1 MREEEKKRTSK
12 ITKVQQFF
20 RKRWVFPAIYLVSA
34 AVVLTA
40 VLWYQAVSKDVKDQ
54 LSDGNQTGQEQ
65 RDDAVEVGKPIE
77 NVAMPVQNS
86 ENVSVVKKFYEA
98 DADQKEKEAALVN
111 YNNTYT
117 LSKGIDLADKDGKV
131 FDVTAA
137 ISGTVVQAKKDPVL
151 GHVVEIEHEDG
162 LSTVYQSL
170 SQVSVKEGDEVKQN
184 DVIGASGK
192 NLYGAESGNHVHFEI
207 RMEGLALNPLS
218 FIDKPVSSIEKA
230 AQEVTEEAKEPAQ
243 PKADDKMKEP
253 AADDKAKEPTEEKSE
268 DKSDEKGKS
277 SDQEKSSDSSKDRSQ
292 SEETK
297 QS

>member
-1 MREEEKKRTSK
+1 M
-12 ITKVQQFF
+12 
-20 RKRWVFPAIYLVSA
+20 
-34 AVVLTA
+34 
-40 VLWYQAVSKDVKDQ
+40 
-54 LSDGNQTGQEQ
+54 
-65 RDDAVEVGKPIE
+65 
-77 NVAMPVQNS
+77 
-86 ENVSVVKKFYEA
+86 KKFYEA

-137 ISGTVVQAKKDPVL
+137 LSGTVVQAKKDPVL

-170 SQVSVKEGDEVKQN
+170 SHVSVKEGDEVKQN

-218 FIDKPVSSIEKA
+218 FIDKPVSTIEKA
-230 AQEVTEEAKEPAQ
+230 AQEVTEQAKEPAQ
-243 PKADDKMKEP
+243 PKTEEKTKEP
-253 AADDKAKEPTEEKSE
+253 AAEDKAKEPAGEKSE
-268 DKSDEKGKS
+268 EKSDEKGKS
-277 SDQEKSSDSSKDRSQ
+277 SDQEKSSDSSKDSSQ

>member
-12 ITKVQQFF
+12 ITKMQQFF

-40 VLWYQAVSKDVKDQ
+40 VLWYQSVSKDVKDQ
-54 LSDGNQTGQEQ
+54 LSDGNKTTQEQ

-86 ENVSVVKKFYEA
+86 DSISVVKKFYEA
-98 DADQKEKEAALVN
+98 DAEQKEKEAALVN

-137 ISGTVVQAKKDPVL
+137 LSGTVVQAKKDPVL

-170 SQVSVKEGDEVKQN
+170 SQVDVKEGDEVKQHA
-184 DVIGASGK
+184 VIGSSGK

-207 RMEGLALNPLS
+207 RKEGLALNPLN
-218 FIDKPVSSIEKA
+218 FIDKPVSTIEKA
-230 AQEVTEEAKEPAQ
+230 AQEVTEEAKEPVQ
-243 PKADDKMKEP
+243 PKAEEKEKEP
-253 AADDKAKEPTEEKSE
+253 SSEEKSKEESEEKSE
-268 DKSDEKGKS
+268 KKDESSEKDKS
-277 SDQEKSSDSSKDRSQ
+277 SDPKSKDSSR

>member
-54 LSDGNQTGQEQ
+54 LSNGNQIGQEQ

-86 ENVSVVKKFYEA
+86 DNVSVVKKFYEA

-137 ISGTVVQAKKDPVL
+137 LSGTVVQAKKDPVL

-170 SQVSVKEGDEVKQN
+170 SKVNVKEGDEVKQN

-192 NLYGAESGNHVHFEI
+192 NLYGTESGNHVHFQI

-218 FIDKPVSSIEKA
+218 FIDKPVSTIEKA

-243 PKADDKMKEP
+243 PKANDKTKEP
-253 AADDKAKEPTEEKSE
+253 AAEDKAKEPAGEKSE
-268 DKSDEKGKS
+268 EKSDEKGKS
-277 SDQEKSSDSSKDRSQ
+277 SDQEKSSDSSKDSSQ

>member
-86 ENVSVVKKFYEA
+86 DNVSVVKKFYEA

-137 ISGTVVQAKKDPVL
+137 LSGTVVQAKKDPVL

-218 FIDKPVSSIEKA
+218 FIDKPVSTIEKA
-230 AQEVTEEAKEPAQ
+230 AQEVTEQAKEPAQ
-243 PKADDKMKEP
+243 PKTEEKTKEP
-253 AADDKAKEPTEEKSE
+253 AAEDKAKEPAGEKSEEKS
-268 DKSDEKGKS
+268 D
-277 SDQEKSSDSSKDRSQ
+277 
-292 SEETK
+292 
-297 QS
+297 

>member
-77 NVAMPVQNS
+77 NVTMPVQNS
-86 ENVSVVKKFYEA
+86 DNVSVVKKFYEA

-137 ISGTVVQAKKDPVL
+137 LSGTVVQAKKDPVL

-218 FIDKPVSSIEKA
+218 FIDKPVSTIEKA
-230 AQEVTEEAKEPAQ
+230 AQEVTEQAKEPAQ
-243 PKADDKMKEP
+243 PKTEEKTKEP
-253 AADDKAKEPTEEKSE
+253 AAEDKAKEPAGEKSE
-268 DKSDEKGKS
+268 EKSDEKGKS
-277 SDQEKSSDSSKDRSQ
+277 SDQEKSSDSSKDSSQ

>member
-86 ENVSVVKKFYEA
+86 DNVSVVKKFYEA

-137 ISGTVVQAKKDPVL
+137 LSGTVVQAKKDPVL

-218 FIDKPVSSIEKA
+218 FIDKPVSTIEKA

-243 PKADDKMKEP
+243 PKADEKTKEP
-253 AADDKAKEPTEEKSE
+253 AAEDKAKEPAGE
-268 DKSDEKGKS
+268 KSDEKGKS
-277 SDQEKSSDSSKDRSQ
+277 SDQEKSSDSSKDSSQ

>member
-12 ITKVQQFF
+12 ITKIQQFF

-86 ENVSVVKKFYEA
+86 DNVSVVKKFYEA

-137 ISGTVVQAKKDPVL
+137 LSGTVVQAKKDPVL

-162 LSTVYQSL
+162 LTTVYQSL

-218 FIDKPVSSIEKA
+218 FIDKPVSTIEKA
-230 AQEVTEEAKEPAQ
+230 AQEVTEEAKEPAKQPAQ
-243 PKADDKMKEP
+243 PKADEKMKEP
-253 AADDKAKEPTEEKSE
+253 ATEDKEKGSTEE
-268 DKSDEKGKS
+268 KSDEKGKS
-277 SDQEKSSDSSKDRSQ
+277 SDQEKSSDSSKDSSQ
-292 SEETK
+292 SDETK

>member
-86 ENVSVVKKFYEA
+86 DNVSVVKKFYEA

-137 ISGTVVQAKKDPVL
+137 LSGTVVQAKKDPVL

-218 FIDKPVSSIEKA
+218 FIDKPVSTIEKA

-243 PKADDKMKEP
+243 PKTEEKTKEP
-253 AADDKAKEPTEEKSE
+253 ATEDKAKEPAEE
-268 DKSDEKGKS
+268 KSDEKGKS
-277 SDQEKSSDSSKDRSQ
+277 SDQEKSSDSSKDSSQ

>member
-86 ENVSVVKKFYEA
+86 DNVSVVKKFYEA

-137 ISGTVVQAKKDPVL
+137 LSGTVVQAKKDPVL

-218 FIDKPVSSIEKA
+218 FIDKPVSTIEKA
-230 AQEVTEEAKEPAQ
+230 AQEVTEQAKEPAQ
-243 PKADDKMKEP
+243 PKTEEKTKEP
-253 AADDKAKEPTEEKSE
+253 AAEDKAKEPAGEKSE
-268 DKSDEKGKS
+268 EKSDEKGKS
-277 SDQEKSSDSSKDRSQ
+277 SDQEKSSDSSKDSSL

>member
-77 NVAMPVQNS
+77 NVSMPVKNS
-86 ENVSVVKKFYEA
+86 DNVSVVKKFYEA

-137 ISGTVVQAKKDPVL
+137 LSGTVVQAKKDPVL

-218 FIDKPVSSIEKA
+218 FIDKPVSTIEKA
-230 AQEVTEEAKEPAQ
+230 AQEVTEQAKEPAQ
-243 PKADDKMKEP
+243 PKTEDKTKEP
-253 AADDKAKEPTEEKSE
+253 AAEDKAKEPAGEKSE
-268 DKSDEKGKS
+268 EKSDEKGKS
-277 SDQEKSSDSSKDRSQ
+277 SDQEKSSDSSKDSSQ

>member
-77 NVAMPVQNS
+77 NVTMPVQNS
-86 ENVSVVKKFYEA
+86 DNVSVVKKFYEA

-137 ISGTVVQAKKDPVL
+137 LSGTVVQAKKDPVL

-218 FIDKPVSSIEKA
+218 FIDKPVSTIEKA
-230 AQEVTEEAKEPAQ
+230 AQEVTEQAKEPAQ
-243 PKADDKMKEP
+243 PKTEEKTKEP
-253 AADDKAKEPTEEKSE
+253 AAEDKAKEPAGEKSEEKS
-268 DKSDEKGKS
+268 DDKGKS
-277 SDQEKSSDSSKDRSQ
+277 SDQEKSSDSSKDSSQ

>member
-77 NVAMPVQNS
+77 NVAMPVKNS
-86 ENVSVVKKFYEA
+86 DNVSVVKKFYEA

-137 ISGTVVQAKKDPVL
+137 LSGTVVQAKKDPVL

-218 FIDKPVSSIEKA
+218 FIDKPVSTIEKA
-230 AQEVTEEAKEPAQ
+230 AQEVTEQAKEPAQ
-243 PKADDKMKEP
+243 PKTEDKTKEP
-253 AADDKAKEPTEEKSE
+253 AAEDKAKEPAGEKSE
-268 DKSDEKGKS
+268 EKSDEKGKS
-277 SDQEKSSDSSKDRSQ
+277 SDQEKSSDSSKDSSQ

>member
-77 NVAMPVQNS
+77 NVTMPVQNS
-86 ENVSVVKKFYEA
+86 DNVSVVKKFYEA

-137 ISGTVVQAKKDPVL
+137 LSGTVVQAKKDPVL

-218 FIDKPVSSIEKA
+218 FIDKPVSTIEKA
-230 AQEVTEEAKEPAQ
+230 AQEVTEQAKEPAQ
-243 PKADDKMKEP
+243 PKTEEKTKEP
-253 AADDKAKEPTEEKSE
+253 ATEDKAKEPAGEKSE
-268 DKSDEKGKS
+268 EKSDEKGKS
-277 SDQEKSSDSSKDRSQ
+277 SDQEKSSDSSKDSSQ

>member
-86 ENVSVVKKFYEA
+86 DNVSVVKKFYEA

-137 ISGTVVQAKKDPVL
+137 LSGTVVQAKKDPVL

-218 FIDKPVSSIEKA
+218 FIDKPVSTIEKA
-230 AQEVTEEAKEPAQ
+230 AQEVTEQAKEPAQ
-243 PKADDKMKEP
+243 PKTEEKTKEP
-253 AADDKAKEPTEEKSE
+253 AAEDKAKEPAGEE
-268 DKSDEKGKS
+268 KSDEKGKS
-277 SDQEKSSDSSKDRSQ
+277 SDQEKSSDSSKDSSQ

>member
-86 ENVSVVKKFYEA
+86 DNVSVVKKFYEA

-137 ISGTVVQAKKDPVL
+137 LSGTVVQAKKDPVL

-184 DVIGASGK
+184 DVIGTSGK

-218 FIDKPVSSIEKA
+218 FIDKPVSTIEKA

-243 PKADDKMKEP
+243 PKADEKTKEP
-253 AADDKAKEPTEEKSE
+253 AAEDKAKEPAGE
-268 DKSDEKGKS
+268 KSDEKGKS
-277 SDQEKSSDSSKDRSQ
+277 SDQEKSSDSSKDSSQ

>member
-1 MREEEKKRTSK
+1 MREEEKKSTSK

-40 VLWYQAVSKDVKDQ
+40 VLWYQAVSNDVKDQ

-86 ENVSVVKKFYEA
+86 DNVSVVKKFYEA

-131 FDVTAA
+131 FNVTAA
-137 ISGTVVQAKKDPVL
+137 LSGTVVQAKKDPVL
-151 GHVVEIEHEDG
+151 GHVVEIEHENG

-170 SQVSVKEGDEVKQN
+170 SQVNVKEGDEVKQN
-184 DVIGASGK
+184 DVIGSSGK

-218 FIDKPVSSIEKA
+218 FIDKPVSTIEKA

-243 PKADDKMKEP
+243 PKAE
-253 AADDKAKEPTEEKSE
+253 DKAKEPATEDKTKEPAEEQSEEKSE
-268 DKSDEKGKS
+268 EKGKS
-277 SDQEKSSDSSKDRSQ
+277 SDQEKSSNPSKDSSQ

>member
-1 MREEEKKRTSK
+1 MLIKKK
-12 ITKVQQFF
+12 K
-20 RKRWVFPAIYLVSA
+20 K
-34 AVVLTA
+34 
-40 VLWYQAVSKDVKDQ
+40 
-54 LSDGNQTGQEQ
+54 Q
-65 RDDAVEVGKPIE
+65 R
-77 NVAMPVQNS
+77 
-86 ENVSVVKKFYEA
+86 
-98 DADQKEKEAALVN
+98 LVN

-131 FDVTAA
+131 FDVTVASQWN
-137 ISGTVVQAKKDPVL
+137 SGSSEKDPVL

-218 FIDKPVSSIEKA
+218 FIDKPVSTIEKA
-230 AQEVTEEAKEPAQ
+230 AQEVTEEAKNLLSQ
-243 PKADDKMKEP
+243 KLMKKRRNLFAE
-253 AADDKAKEPTEEKSE
+253 DKAKEPAGEKSE
-268 DKSDEKGKS
+268 EKSDEKGKS
-277 SDQEKSSDSSKDRSQ
+277 SDQEKSSDSSKDSSQ

>member
-86 ENVSVVKKFYEA
+86 DNVSVVKKFYEA

-137 ISGTVVQAKKDPVL
+137 LSGTVVQAKKDPVL

-218 FIDKPVSSIEKA
+218 FIDKPVSTIEKA
-230 AQEVTEEAKEPAQ
+230 AQEVTEQAKEPAQ
-243 PKADDKMKEP
+243 PKTEEKTKEP
-253 AADDKAKEPTEEKSE
+253 AAEDKVKEPAGEKSE
-268 DKSDEKGKS
+268 EKSDEKGKS
-277 SDQEKSSDSSKDRSQ
+277 SDQEKSSGSSKDSSQ

>member
-86 ENVSVVKKFYEA
+86 DNVSVVKKFYEA
-98 DADQKEKEAALVN
+98 DAEQKEKGAALVN

-137 ISGTVVQAKKDPVL
+137 LSGTVVQAKKDPVL

-218 FIDKPVSSIEKA
+218 FIDKPVSTIEKA

-243 PKADDKMKEP
+243 PKADEKTKEP
-253 AADDKAKEPTEEKSE
+253 AAEDKVKEPAGEKSE
-268 DKSDEKGKS
+268 EKSDEKGKS
-277 SDQEKSSDSSKDRSQ
+277 SDQEKSSDSSKDSSQ